1 MSGTGWGGVI
11 VADLQALA
19 RVGLAVALAVV
30 MGACGQPQ
38 TGSPKPG
45 STTQRTTS
53 DKTTTDKPT
62 EEATG
67 SVDASIVNGNEQISC
82 NAIDTQVKVVATG
95 GKAHWTAS
103 AKRSSEFADKL
114 LAQGV
119 QLTPAEGVLEQ
130 GQSAVIRVRGSFDQQ
145 KYFYVFLATPTR
157 TGSGGRGVQFKCR

>member
-1 MSGTGWGGVI
+1 VI

-19 RVGLAVALAVV
+19 KVGLAVALAVV
-30 MGACGQPQ
+30 VGACGQPQ
-38 TGSPKPG
+38 AGPGSSPTPG
-45 STTQRTTS
+45 STTQRTTTT
-53 DKTTTDKPT
+53 DKTTT
-62 EEATG
+62 EETTG

-82 NAIDTQVKVVATG
+82 NAIDTEVKVVATG

-119 QLTPAEGVLEQ
+119 QLTPTEGVLEQ

-145 KYFYVFLATPTR
+145 KYFYVFLVTPTR
-157 TGSGGRGVQFKCR
+157 TGSAGRGVQFKCR